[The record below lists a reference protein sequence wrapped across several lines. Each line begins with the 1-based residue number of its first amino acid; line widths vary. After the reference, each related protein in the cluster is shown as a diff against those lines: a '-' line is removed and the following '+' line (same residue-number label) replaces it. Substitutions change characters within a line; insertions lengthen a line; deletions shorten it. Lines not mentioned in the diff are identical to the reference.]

1 MKILQIG
8 CHEGKDHV
16 NDFIRENE
24 DDVNLFMAID
34 ASYKSLEKAEKEYSF
49 LEHKFISI
57 HCAVSDFC
65 GFINF
70 FSPVDDECSEHNSI
84 YKNHLLAHS
93 HKKIKRS
100 VVPTSTLN
108 NLNSL
113 EFGPFDRIYID
124 TEGADIPILLNFDLD
139 YFRPKYIEFELAHSD
154 GPFTHGGEKYNELAK
169 KLIDHNYVL
178 SQPRDQQN
186 ITAEIK

>member
-8 CHEGKDHV
+8 CHKGNDHV

-24 DDVNLFMAID
+24 GDVDLFIAID
-34 ASYKSLEKAEKEYSF
+34 ASYKSLEEAEKEYAF
-49 LEHKFISI
+49 LKDKFVSI

-65 GFINF
+65 GFLNF

-84 YKNHLLAHS
+84 YRDHLIAH
-93 HKKIKRS
+93 HHENIKRS
-100 VVPTSTLN
+100 VVPTFTLN

-124 TEGADIPILLNFDLD
+124 TEGADTSILLDFDLD
-139 YFRPKYIEFELAHSD
+139 KFKPKYIEFEISHSD
-154 GPFTHGGEKYNELAK
+154 GPHTYGGEKYDKLLK
-169 KLIDHNYVL
+169 KLVDYNYTL
-178 SQPRDQQN
+178 KKPRDPYN
-186 ITAEIK
+186 ITAEI

>member
-8 CHEGKDHV
+8 CHDGEDHV

-24 DDVNLFMAID
+24 DDIDLFVAID
-34 ASYKSLEKAEKEYSF
+34 ASYKSLEKAKKEYSF
-49 LEHKFISI
+49 LNDKFISI

-65 GFINF
+65 GFTNF

-84 YKNHLLAHS
+84 YGDHLFAHY

-100 VVPTSTLN
+100 IVPTSTLN
-108 NLNSL
+108 HLNSL

-124 TEGADIPILLNFDLD
+124 AEGSDIPILLDFDLD
-139 YFRPKYIEFELAHSD
+139 YFKPKYIEFETSHSD
-154 GPFTHGGEKYNELAK
+154 GPHTNRGEKYNKLVK
-169 KLIDHNYVL
+169 KLIDHTYVL
-178 SQPRDQQN
+178 SNPRDGYN